1 MADGDAVGNVLTPAP
16 TDAASGAE
24 PDNVF
29 TAAVLLAAAAYDST
43 PDAAVARSMRPLD
56 ATDLE
61 LPATGRL
68 EGGTY
73 ELRDGVYTHRDAD
86 NSAIAHVYVGDIGGA
101 TTLAL
106 AFRGTDEP
114 GDIPDHQTFTTHYAR
129 FAPLVAAVESYAAD
143 PDNGIDRVLVTGHSL
158 GSAMVTT
165 AMIQEGWI
173 GDDRYLGVAIGA
185 HGTDASVA
193 ATAPDTVTNLVNFV
207 HTHDFL
213 VLEPEPDDISFA
225 SLGELLESLSDLTS
239 EDSFEPKARVGLDV
253 WIDTGQIE
261 ILGSSGID
269 SPDALIDAEHGL
281 GRYAADIAF
290 LAEQGEL
297 EPSDLASAPSPRF
310 FYVGSDGA
318 DDFAQDR
325 DVPSIFADV
334 GAFPARNFDQRLY
347 ARDGDDEI
355 GGSGGDDFIDGG
367 AGTDVAIYRGATV
380 EYAITSV
387 AGETRVV
394 PAAGTAGQAD
404 GTDTLVNVEM
414 LRFADGERITLAGV
428 ETPDADATE
437 TMIV

>member
-1 MADGDAVGNVLTPAP
+1 MSDGDAVDGMSTPAP
-16 TDAASGAE
+16 SDAAAGTP

-29 TAAVLLAAAAYDST
+29 TAAALLAAVAYDAT
-43 PDAAVARSMRPLD
+43 PDAAVAGGLRPLD
-56 ATDLE
+56 AAELG
-61 LPATGRL
+61 LPATGTL

-86 NSAIAHVYVGDIGGA
+86 NSAVAHVYVGDVGGA
-101 TTLAL
+101 RTLAL
-106 AFRGTDEP
+106 TFRGTDEP

-129 FAPLVAAVESYAAD
+129 FAPLVEAVESYAAD

-173 GDDRYLGVAIGA
+173 NDDRYLGVAIGA
-185 HGTDASVA
+185 HGTDATVA

-213 VLEPEPDDISFA
+213 TLESEPEGISFV
-225 SLGELLESLSDLTS
+225 SLGELLESLSGLTT

-261 ILGSSGID
+261 NLESSGID
-269 SPDALIDAEHGL
+269 SLDSLIDAEHGL
-281 GRYAADIAF
+281 SRYAADIAF

-297 EPSDLASAPSPRF
+297 EPSDLMSTTSPRF

-325 DVPSIFADV
+325 DMPEVFADV
-334 GAFPARNFDQRLY
+334 EPFPARDFDQRMY

-367 AGTDVAIYRGATV
+367 AGTDVAIYRGAAA

-387 AGETRVV
+387 AGETTVA
-394 PAAGTAGQAD
+394 PEAGTAGEAD
-404 GTDTLVNVEM
+404 GTDTLVGIEM
-414 LRFADGERITLAGV
+414 LRFAGGELVTLAGV
-428 ETPDADATE
+428 EAPGAAAADATLL
-437 TMIV
+437 